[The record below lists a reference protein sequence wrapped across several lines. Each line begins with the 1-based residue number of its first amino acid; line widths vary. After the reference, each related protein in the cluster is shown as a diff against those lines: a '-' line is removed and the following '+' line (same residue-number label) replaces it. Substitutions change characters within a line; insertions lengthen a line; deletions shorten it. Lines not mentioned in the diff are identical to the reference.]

1 MVNAYAAQC
10 LAPFAAVHD
19 KLGLIPEGIC
29 RCWFRRNA
37 DLIDLRRGLSAGK
50 WPMRTW
56 QYALIPTAIVFYF
69 LFCVALDVI
78 VQR

>member
-1 MVNAYAAQC
+1 
-10 LAPFAAVHD
+10 
-19 KLGLIPEGIC
+19 
-29 RCWFRRNA
+29 
-37 DLIDLRRGLSAGK
+37 
-50 WPMRTW
+50 MRTW